1 MRNEITLNDKKIFY
15 IANNLE
21 GNMSLR
27 DNLDESKSRIKSKI
41 TDVFLFII
49 LLLVLWFALGIILG
63 AQTWNRYTEGTYS
76 ILSLGCSTNLY
87 SWGDTTYVIYDST
100 SYSVHLTKM
109 IPGQAWRRWG
119 NYYDGTG
126 DGRFTYGGGIARLG
140 NKIIAVGGATANSSY
155 GQYAAS
161 YQMKYD
167 GTTVQILGTTAIAR
181 GFSVGTPNAD
191 SIYSLEGAIYASKS
205 ADGVSF
211 TQLESAKSFRTLLG
225 TATGEYGQSLF
236 YYNDTLWIGL
246 ARNAFTEASNNPVPD
261 TGRVIYY
268 VPAKGKYYVL
278 NRSITGTA
286 TVKSIKWMNMYKGS
300 LYILVDASDDKKG
313 LWKREGLNF
322 VHIDTPFDSTANV
335 FPIAMTGDNDRRLY
349 ISTGRYGVMDTTWN
363 RVWELRNGVWK
374 KLNKIYSYAGGKTDS
389 VVCSHF
395 LHFNVNNN
403 VLWAITPFSNSYPY
417 LRAETDGFNQH
428 KFYDAGGIALWYTDV
443 GALESIE
450 LTNPVGGETFNAN
463 SSTTIEWT
471 STGID
476 EFKVYYTANGTD
488 YTLLT
493 TTGNNS
499 YGWTIPEN
507 DVTTAK
513 IRVTNTDSTIMSTSE
528 AFTIRYSITLTNPE
542 GGETYNGYDTVV
554 VAWSDYGV
562 DTAKVYFA
570 INGTDYTLLTTTVSN
585 TYSWAVPSIATVAAK
600 IKITDTV
607 NAINDESNAFTITKI
622 FLRSCFIKP
631 N

>member
-27 DNLDESKSRIKSKI
+27 ENLDESKSRIKSKI

-63 AQTWNRYTEGTYS
+63 AQTWNKFTEGTIS
-76 ILSLGCSTNLY
+76 FNSVDVTNLY
-87 SWGDTTYVIYDST
+87 SWGDSTYIMYDSI
-100 SYSVHLTKM
+100 SYNPHITKM
-109 IPGQAWRRWG
+109 IPGQPWRRWG
-119 NYYDGTG
+119 GYYSGGNDIM
-126 DGRFTYGGGIARLG
+126 FTLGGGIGRLG
-140 NKIIAVGGATANSSY
+140 NNIVAIGGATANAVNGVSY
-155 GQYAAS
+155 NTY
-161 YQMKYD
+161 KYGWD
-167 GTTVQILGTTAIAR
+167 GTTTNIAHSTSSGR
-181 GFSVGTPNAD
+181 GWATFRPNAD
-191 SIYSLEGAIYASKS
+191 SAYFFDGVLNVAKT
-205 ADGVSF
+205 ADGITG
-211 TQLESAKSFRTLLG
+211 TQLESGKTFRQVLNSAAG
-225 TATGEYGQSLF
+225 DYGQSMFF
-236 YYNDTLWIGL
+236 YSDTLWIGL
-246 ARNAFTEASNNPVPD
+246 ARNSFTEASSNPVSD
-261 TGRVIYY
+261 TGRVLYY
-268 VPAKGKYYVL
+268 VPAKGKYYCLDRTVTNDGSVL
-278 NRSITGTA
+278 
-286 TVKSIKWMNMYKGS
+286 SIKWMTMYNGA
-300 LYILVDASDDKKG
+300 LHVLVHSASDKKG
-313 LWKREGLNF
+313 LWKWNGSDF
-322 VHIDTPFDSTANV
+322 IQVDTPFDSTANV
-335 FPIAMTGDNDRRLY
+335 YMAGMAGDNDKRLY
-349 ISTGRYGVMDTTWN
+349 ISTGKYGVMDTTWN
-363 RVWELRNGVWK
+363 RIWELRDGVWK
-374 KLNKIYSYAGGKTDS
+374 KLNKVYSYTPEKVDS
-389 VVCSHF
+389 VVVSPI

-403 VLWAITPFSNSYPY
+403 VLWAVTPYGNSMPYNRVEAHIT
-417 LRAETDGFNQH
+417 NQH
-428 KFYDAGGIALWYTDV
+428 KYYDAGSPAIWYTDM

-471 STGID
+471 SNGID

-513 IRVTNTDSTIMSTSE
+513 IRITNTDSTIMSTSE

-607 NAINDESNAFTITKI
+607 NAINDESSAFTIIKV